1 MTKTMTHDGDA
12 KPGQPDEPKPGKSGD
27 KKSAKSIDPKAGD
40 LKTSVPEAVDSKS
53 ADAKKA
59 DAKPVELKPEK
70 KSDDSKPPTYDA
82 ESITVLEGLEAV
94 RVRPAMYIGDTDVR
108 GLHHLIWEVVD
119 NSMDEALAGY
129 ARHCWVTIKADGAIS
144 VRDDGRGIPV
154 DMHPTEKMP
163 AVEVALTKLHA
174 GGKFYKNSYKVSGGL
189 HGVGVS
195 CVNALSEELEVVV
208 DRDSKKYRMTFTRGI
223 RKTALEVIGTSSAT
237 GTTVTFH
244 PDPTIFSTTEIEYD
258 IVSKRLREMAYL
270 MGTRG
275 ISIDLLDERTGNAEH
290 FEFPQGLVTFVENI
304 NKNKDALHPDVVHL
318 LKTVPSTER
327 PDREYEVEL
336 ALQYNDTY
344 QETVY
349 TFVNNIN
356 THGGGTHLAGL
367 KSGLTR
373 TLNNYAKQQKIVK
386 DADELP
392 SGDDFREGLAAVL
405 SLKVPEPQFEGQT
418 KDKLGNREAQGI
430 VESVVNETLS
440 TYLEE
445 HPAVAKAIVMKAVR
459 AQAAREAAR
468 KARDLVRRKSAL
480 ASGNLPGKLADCQSS
495 NLEESELYLVEGD
508 SAGGSAKMGRDRRFQ
523 AILPLKG
530 KILNVERAR
539 LDKMLAH
546 SEIQLII
553 SAMGTGIAD
562 EFDLTKLRYGKTIIM
577 TDADVDGSHI
587 RTLLLTFFFRHMRQ
601 LVDEGHLYIAQP
613 PLYKLTTKKDSRYVT
628 TDAELRQILIDR
640 GVDALSVV
648 ETKSKKTWD
657 GVQLRALSEDLRRLE
672 ELAATVA
679 PPWARLNFAEL
690 VKSFD
695 GKHVRTH
702 WAATGGVEHW
712 FDSLGE
718 QKNFL
723 ELMKAK
729 FRDMKVYEGPQSS
742 MSRDDADVVVCHLSH
757 TEDLTKVLNSLV
769 TKGLQF
775 QGGGEWTVV
784 GGKEPLVCTDPIQL
798 SLALKK
804 GAQADID
811 IQRYK
816 GLGEMDADQLWEST
830 MDPAKRT
837 LFQVTMDDAFAA
849 DQIFTI
855 LMSEGVEERR
865 AYIERHALEITNL
878 DV

>member
-1 MTKTMTHDGDA
+1 MTMAQET
-12 KPGQPDEPKPGKSGD
+12 EPK
-27 KKSAKSIDPKAGD
+27 
-40 LKTSVPEAVDSKS
+40 VPQA
-53 ADAKKA
+53 
-59 DAKPVELKPEK
+59 
-70 KSDDSKPPTYDA
+70 YDA
-82 ESITVLEGLEAV
+82 QSITVLEGLEAV

-119 NSMDEALAGY
+119 NSMDEALAGF
-129 ARHCWVTIKADGAIS
+129 ARHCWVTIKSDGAVS

-174 GGKFYKNSYKVSGGL
+174 GGKFNKNSYKVSGGL

-195 CVNALSEELEVVV
+195 CVNALSEHLEVVV
-208 DRDSKKYRMTFTRGI
+208 DRDSKSYRMTFERGV
-223 RKTALEVIGTSSAT
+223 RKTPLEVIGKSTAT

-244 PDPTIFSTTEIEYD
+244 PDPTIFSTTEIVYD

-275 ISIDLLDERTGNAEH
+275 ISIELLDERTGHHEH

-367 KSGLTR
+367 KSALTR

-386 DADELP
+386 DSEELP

-445 HPAVAKAIVMKAVR
+445 HPAVAKAIVLKAVR

-601 LVDEGHLYIAQP
+601 LVDDGHLYIAQP

-640 GVDALSVV
+640 GVDALSVLDPR
-648 ETKSKKTWD
+648 SNKTWE
-657 GVQLRALSEDLRRLE
+657 GAQLRALCEDLRRLE
-672 ELAATVA
+672 DLAAIVA

-695 GKHVRTH
+695 GKRVHTH
-702 WAATGGVEHW
+702 WASASGVEHW

-718 QKNFL
+718 LQNFL
-723 ELMKAK
+723 ELMKLK
-729 FRDMKVYEGPQSS
+729 FRDMKVFEGPQSAF
-742 MSRDDADVVVCHLSH
+742 SRDDADVVVCHLAH
-757 TEDLTKVLNSLV
+757 TEELTKVLMQLSA
-769 TKGLQF
+769 KGLQF
-775 QGGGEWTVV
+775 KGGGEWTVI
-784 GGKEPLVCTDPIQL
+784 GGKEPITCTTPVQL

-804 GAQADID
+804 SAQADID

-830 MDPAKRT
+830 MDPTKRT
-837 LFQVTMDDAFAA
+837 LYQVTMDDAFAA

-855 LMSEGVEERR
+855 LMSDGVEERR